1 MRKSDDRGFT
11 LVELLVAI
19 TILAIIIVPVM
30 HTFITTTNTNRKSTN
45 KLAGSMAAQNLFEE
59 LKGADVETFMS
70 GADTDAVLNAD
81 GDPVFDAEGNQICT
95 MEKSFER
102 TVNGMDFTLKVKLD
116 PTSYTTVEGEAEKAT
131 DYNSVGYSQLKSLSN
146 SSNAFLFV
154 NSDDVSTALSDLML
168 QEPLSTTPGLIAND
182 DARRSTIAA
191 RLKRDITIKITKND
205 TSGATIVTSTIVYT
219 DGDYSHTTRD
229 EEIYNNGTNLNN
241 ILSNIFVCFD
251 PMYNNSGRGSATET
265 ITIDNSQNFDVGVFL
280 VKQTDADT
288 VDLTKDSNYSVDVQ
302 VLGGGSDPQLSIST
316 NMEYTEGSTGN
327 EMLLT
332 YSGGTIPVG
341 KTLTDALSV
350 SAGDEG
356 LQNPASATR
365 IYDVTIEVY
374 RKAPNYDE
382 NDLLTTLEG
391 TKME

>member
-1 MRKSDDRGFT
+1 
-11 LVELLVAI
+11 
-19 TILAIIIVPVM
+19 
-30 HTFITTTNTNRKSTN
+30 
-45 KLAGSMAAQNLFEE
+45 MAAQNLFEE

-332 YSGGTIPVG
+332 YSGGTLPVG

>member
-1 MRKSDDRGFT
+1 
-11 LVELLVAI
+11 
-19 TILAIIIVPVM
+19 
-30 HTFITTTNTNRKSTN
+30 
-45 KLAGSMAAQNLFEE
+45 
-59 LKGADVETFMS
+59 
-70 GADTDAVLNAD
+70 
-81 GDPVFDAEGNQICT
+81 
-95 MEKSFER
+95 
-102 TVNGMDFTLKVKLD
+102 MDFSLKVKLD
-116 PTSYTTVEGEAEKAT
+116 PTSYTTVEGEAEKST
-131 DYNSVGYSQLKSLSN
+131 DYNSVGYSQLESLSN
-146 SSNAFLFV
+146 ASNAFLFV
-154 NSDDVSTALSDLML
+154 NSDDVSTALSELML
-168 QEPLSTTPGLIAND
+168 QEPLSTTPGMIAND
-182 DARRSTIAA
+182 DQRRSVIAG
-191 RLKRDITIKITKND
+191 RLTRDITIKITKND
-205 TSGATIVTSTIVYT
+205 TSGATIVTSTIVYR
-219 DGDYSHTTRD
+219 DGTYSHTTRD

-241 ILSNIFVCFD
+241 VLSNIFVCFD
-251 PMYNNSGRGSATET
+251 PMYNNSGRGIATET

-288 VDLTKDSNYSVDVQ
+288 VDLTKDSKYSVDVQ

-316 NMEYTEGSTGN
+316 NMEYTEGSSGN

-332 YSGGTIPVG
+332 YSGGTLPVG
-341 KTLTDALSV
+341 KSLTDALSV